1 MKHYLLILLLAGYT
15 QAKTVTQD
23 GQEYSCTPVKSCEE
37 KLKEARSEIKRLKA
51 KLAEKPKEVIVET
64 VKIYEVDADQQ
75 KNVIML
81 GVRRDYAGLDS
92 SQNGNSATISER
104 KNALLDLSYMRR
116 KLFDSR
122 IDAGAGVDAR
132 GVVRGFLGLE
142 F

>member
-15 QAKTVTQD
+15 QAKTLTQD
-23 GQEYSCTPVKSCEE
+23 GQEYTCTPVKSCEE
-37 KLKEARSEIKRLKA
+37 KLKEARAEIKRLKA

-64 VKIYEVDADQQ
+64 NKEVDQQ

-81 GVRRDYAGLDS
+81 GARRDYAGLDS
-92 SQNGNSATISER
+92 SQNGSSTTISER
-104 KNALLDLSYMRR
+104 KNALLDISYMRR

>member
-1 MKHYLLILLLAGYT
+1 MKYYLLILLLAGYT

-64 VKIYEVDADQQ
+64 IKEVEVDQQ

-81 GVRRDYAGLDS
+81 GARRDYSGLDS
-92 SQNGNSATISER
+92 SQNGSSTTISER
-104 KNALLDLSYMRR
+104 KNALLDISYMRR

>member
-64 VKIYEVDADQQ
+64 IKEVDADQQ

-92 SQNGNSATISER
+92 SQNGSSTTVSER